1 MAVREALSVL
11 DVGPKNIQELALFL
25 NPRITL
31 PQAKQAIQLLLSMQ
45 LIELDEK
52 GFYRSVNKA
61 IFSGSEISSL
71 FVHQFQKQMMDL
83 GKDALDH
90 YSTERRNVSCMTM
103 SVSAEGLERIISKID
118 LFRKEVVDIIRSD
131 EGETMVCQMNI
142 QFFPLSKEKVD
153 LPPETEEE
161 K

>member
-1 MAVREALSVL
+1 M
-11 DVGPKNIQELALFL
+11 I
-25 NPRITL
+25 
-31 PQAKQAIQLLLSMQ
+31 
-45 LIELDEK
+45 
-52 GFYRSVNKA
+52 
-61 IFSGSEISSL
+61 
-71 FVHQFQKQMMDL
+71 DL

-103 SVSAEGLERIISKID
+103 SVSAEGLERIIAKID

-153 LPPETEEE
+153 LPPEVEEE
-161 K
+161 KWKT

>member
-1 MAVREALSVL
+1 
-11 DVGPKNIQELALFL
+11 
-25 NPRITL
+25 
-31 PQAKQAIQLLLSMQ
+31 
-45 LIELDEK
+45 
-52 GFYRSVNKA
+52 
-61 IFSGSEISSL
+61 
-71 FVHQFQKQMMDL
+71 
-83 GKDALDH
+83 
-90 YSTERRNVSCMTM
+90 MTM

-142 QFFPLSKEKVD
+142 QFFPLSKEKVE

>member
-1 MAVREALSVL
+1 M
-11 DVGPKNIQELALFL
+11 
-25 NPRITL
+25 
-31 PQAKQAIQLLLSMQ
+31 
-45 LIELDEK
+45 
-52 GFYRSVNKA
+52 
-61 IFSGSEISSL
+61 

-142 QFFPLSKEKVD
+142 QFFPLSKEKGRWRCQV
-153 LPPETEEE
+153 
-161 K
+161 